1 MHLVVARFFI
11 NMQSASLTLRSV
23 TSPSVRSLTFRDSR
37 SLNVNKGRARIQVRA
52 QGRVDAAGLAVLTQ
66 RIQRMQA
73 SQEESKWPGYQQWRE
88 SNESPWCGFGE
99 WRTTDK
105 SEDHRRSSILR
116 HRMSKPGLA
125 AEEDVVEAVD
135 HLDRLEK
142 LDVWHKT
149 CWNNFRDSDAFG
161 R

>member
-1 MHLVVARFFI
+1 VQLAVASWFN
-11 NMQSASLTLRSV
+11 NMQSTSVTLRSV
-23 TSPSVRSLTFRDSR
+23 SSPSVRWLTFRESR
-37 SLNVNKGRARIQVRA
+37 SLNKGRARVQVRA

-73 SQEESKWPGYQQWRE
+73 SQGESKWPGYQQWRE

-105 SEDHRRSSILR
+105 TEDQRRSNILR

-125 AEEDVVEAVD
+125 AEEDVVEDAD

-142 LDVWHKT
+142 LDLWHKT
-149 CWNNFRDSDAFG
+149 CWDNFRDSDAFG

>member
-1 MHLVVARFFI
+1 MSSLSRTIDFAFDSSEQVTF
-11 NMQSASLTLRSV
+11 SGCASGCRPLLYQHAV
-23 TSPSVRSLTFRDSR
+23 CIP
-37 SLNVNKGRARIQVRA
+37 
-52 QGRVDAAGLAVLTQ
+52 DAALCDQPVGLAVLTQ

-105 SEDHRRSSILR
+105 NEDQRRSSILR

-142 LDVWHKT
+142 LDLWHKT